1 MWNLLIRIRYVSIIA
16 VLSSFVG
23 SFFMFCIGAKKTF
36 MAIWDYFNGI
46 RPDSVPAHLTAE
58 DLVVG
63 RLIIVLDTFLLAI
76 ILMYFGY
83 AIYGL
88 FIIKDKDK
96 EVEKSDFPAW
106 LLPSGVGELKETLAQ
121 VLIVLLF
128 ILAVRVIW
136 LGLDKLTWEMLV
148 VPASIVLLAVAL
160 KIVGFK
166 EKNK

>member
-1 MWNLLIRIRYVSIIA
+1 MWNLLIRIRYVSIIG
-16 VLSSFVG
+16 VLSAFVG

-36 MAIWDYFNGI
+36 VAIWDYFNGI
-46 RPDSVPAHLTAE
+46 RPDLAPDHMVAE
-58 DLVVG
+58 DIAVG

-76 ILMYFGY
+76 ILMYFGF

-88 FIIKDKDK
+88 FIIKDK
-96 EVEKSDFPAW
+96 EVEKPDFPAW

-121 VLIVLLF
+121 VIIVLMF
-128 ILAVRVIW
+128 ILALRVIW
-136 LGLDKLTWEMLV
+136 LGLDKLTWEMLI

-166 EKNK
+166 EKDK